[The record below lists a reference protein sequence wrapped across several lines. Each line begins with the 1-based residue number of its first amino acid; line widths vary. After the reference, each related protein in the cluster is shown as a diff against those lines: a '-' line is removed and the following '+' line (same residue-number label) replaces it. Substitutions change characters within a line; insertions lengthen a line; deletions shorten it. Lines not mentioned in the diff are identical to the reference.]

1 MSCVCSMFSGSISV
15 TGGHRASSRKEET
28 WEPLLSLSRRRHR
41 GGNSPRGGSEGTASR
56 GALPAAAATPPPP
69 AGKCSSLKPPKPL
82 RQVESEAPIGT
93 FRSTGSE
100 QAGRRLWPPGTGCHC
115 DARRQPR
122 RRLWQLGSGQQV
134 GEPRRAAERA
144 EIVLSTVSRYMD
156 GDSSEGAE
164 EVRGAQRTPAL
175 LGRRARLL
183 K

>member
-1 MSCVCSMFSGSISV
+1 M
-15 TGGHRASSRKEET
+15 
-28 WEPLLSLSRRRHR
+28 
-41 GGNSPRGGSEGTASR
+41 GTASLSIPTPTPR
-56 GALPAAAATPPPP
+56 GKLSAWWQRGHRFQGGASGRSRHPPAPP

-115 DARRQPR
+115 DACRQPR

>member
-1 MSCVCSMFSGSISV
+1 M
-15 TGGHRASSRKEET
+15 
-28 WEPLLSLSRRRHR
+28 
-41 GGNSPRGGSEGTASR
+41 
-56 GALPAAAATPPPP
+56 
-69 AGKCSSLKPPKPL
+69 
-82 RQVESEAPIGT
+82 
-93 FRSTGSE
+93 
-100 QAGRRLWPPGTGCHC
+100 
-115 DARRQPR
+115 
-122 RRLWQLGSGQQV
+122 

>member
-1 MSCVCSMFSGSISV
+1 M
-15 TGGHRASSRKEET
+15 A
-28 WEPLLSLSRRRHR
+28 
-41 GGNSPRGGSEGTASR
+41 
-56 GALPAAAATPPPP
+56 
-69 AGKCSSLKPPKPL
+69 
-82 RQVESEAPIGT
+82 
-93 FRSTGSE
+93 
-100 QAGRRLWPPGTGCHC
+100 
-115 DARRQPR
+115 
-122 RRLWQLGSGQQV
+122 LGSGQQV

>member
-1 MSCVCSMFSGSISV
+1 MCVLCSLGRFQLLAG
-15 TGGHRASSRKEET
+15 TG
-28 WEPLLSLSRRRHR
+28 PPPVRRRLGNR
-41 GGNSPRGGSEGTASR
+41 FSLYPDADNEGETLRVVAARAPLPGGRFRPQ
-56 GALPAAAATPPPP
+56 PPPPPPP

>member
-1 MSCVCSMFSGSISV
+1 MFSGSISV

-56 GALPAAAATPPPP
+56 GALPAAAATPPPPP